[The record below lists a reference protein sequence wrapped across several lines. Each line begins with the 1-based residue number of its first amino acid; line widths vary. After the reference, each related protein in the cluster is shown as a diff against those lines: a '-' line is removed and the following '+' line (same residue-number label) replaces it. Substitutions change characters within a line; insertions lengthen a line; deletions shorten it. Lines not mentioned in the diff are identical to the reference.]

1 MQKALAVSSIKGLE
15 IFEGDE
21 LVEVVKVLA
30 NLGIKHEADVKF
42 VTEKMITELP
52 LTLIQKAKLR
62 QAVLGRRGENV
73 HALASP
79 RSTPQ

>member
-1 MQKALAVSSIKGLE
+1 MSSIKGLE

-30 NLGIKHEADVKF
+30 NLGIKHEADVRF

-62 QAVLGRRGENV
+62 QAVLGRRVENV

-79 RSTPQ
+79 RSRPQ